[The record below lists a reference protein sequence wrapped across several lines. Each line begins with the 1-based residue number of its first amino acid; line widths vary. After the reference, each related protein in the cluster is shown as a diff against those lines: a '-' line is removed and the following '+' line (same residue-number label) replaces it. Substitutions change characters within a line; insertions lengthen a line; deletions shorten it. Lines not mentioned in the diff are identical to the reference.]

1 MTTPPRSTRRTA
13 LVASALVLAAFAF
26 AAVGHAQAPAPSAA
40 ALEGVD
46 AYGAMD
52 LANAWKGHDVTSFVT
67 PQAVHFG
74 FPDGSE
80 VVIPLPDDV
89 MLVSVA
95 PYLVHT
101 HPCLTHFMSGC
112 QGELVELPLHVRAV
126 LGDGTV
132 IIDEQRS
139 TMANGFMDLWLPR
152 GQAIELT
159 FERDGYRTVGLVT
172 THADSPTCITTLQLA
187 QADGG

>member
-1 MTTPPRSTRRTA
+1 MTIQRPSHRRPA
-13 LVASALVLAAFAF
+13 FAVSAFVLAVLALGGL
-26 AAVGHAQAPAPSAA
+26 GHAQAPAPSAA
-40 ALEGVD
+40 ALEGID
-46 AYGAMD
+46 AYVAMD
-52 LANAWKGHDVTSFVT
+52 LANAWKGHDVASFVT

-74 FPDGSE
+74 FPDGGE
-80 VVIPLPDDV
+80 VVIALPDDV

-95 PYLVHT
+95 PYLVRT

-112 QGELVELPLHVRAV
+112 QGELVEVSLHVRAV
-126 LGDGTV
+126 QADGTV
-132 IIDEQRS
+132 IIDEERS

-172 THADSPTCITTLQLA
+172 THVDSPTCITTLQLA